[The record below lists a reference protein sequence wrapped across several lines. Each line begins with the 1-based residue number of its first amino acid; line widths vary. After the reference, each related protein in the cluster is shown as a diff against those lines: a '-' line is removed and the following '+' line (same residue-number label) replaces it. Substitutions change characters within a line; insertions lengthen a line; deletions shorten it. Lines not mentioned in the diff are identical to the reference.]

1 MDELKLKKTKN
12 EYIDEINIEVKRK
25 PSFIENKRLQALD
38 EEVREIYKKNS
49 AKNSANPELVEA
61 LADDISEILLL
72 LQSGEVT
79 GAAAGDTRR
88 ADAAARRADAADAV
102 KYYEGT
108 AWEKKNLGRQ
118 HGGGKRRKTKKRR
131 SKKRRSKKR
140 RSKKRRTSTRRTR
153 RR

>member
-61 LADDISEILLL
+61 LADDISELLLL

-79 GAAAGDTRR
+79 GAAAGD
-88 ADAAARRADAADAV
+88 ARRADAADAV

>member
-1 MDELKLKKTKN
+1 MDELKLEKTKN
-12 EYIDEINIEVKRK
+12 EYIDEINREVERK
-25 PSFIENKRLQALD
+25 PSFNENEGLQALD
-38 EEVREIYKKNS
+38 EQLRGIYEQNPKNPKF
-49 AKNSANPELVEA
+49 AA
-61 LADDISEILLL
+61 DISELLKKI
-72 LQSGEVT
+72 QSGNIRT
-79 GAAAGDTRR
+79 DTAADAAARAGR
-88 ADAAARRADAADAV
+88 ADAAAAV

>member
-1 MDELKLKKTKN
+1 MDEEKKN
-12 EYIDEINIEVKRK
+12 EYIDKINREVERK
-25 PSFIENKRLQALD
+25 PSFNENKILQAL
-38 EEVREIYKKNS
+38 EEQLRELYKS
-49 AKNSANPELVEA
+49 DPA
-61 LADDISEILLL
+61 LADDISELLL
-72 LQSGEVT
+72 QIQSGEVADT
-79 GAAAGDTRR
+79 AAAAARH
-88 ADAAARRADAADAV
+88 ADAAARRADAAAV
-102 KYYEGT
+102 EKYYEGT